1 MTVVATTSFAIP
13 RLTRRARAA
22 LLTAHIAVS
31 VGWLGLDGA
40 LVALEATGLGTG
52 NPGERA
58 GIAAAMA
65 AIVVWVVVP
74 VVSASL
80 LSGLVLAL
88 TTPWGLVRYWWV
100 IGKCCI
106 AGVLTATGL
115 VLMLPRLHQII
126 MGEAE
131 PVGVPLLIGRA
142 LALALLLGATGLS
155 VVKPWGK
162 TPHGRSARAPRQP
175 FSKSSGTAA
184 HRPASSRHPEP
195 IRR

>member
-1 MTVVATTSFAIP
+1 MTAVATTSFAIP
-13 RLTRRARAA
+13 RLPRRARTA
-22 LLTAHIAVS
+22 LLTAHITVS

-52 NPGERA
+52 DPGERA

-65 AIVVWVVVP
+65 AIVVWVLVP
-74 VVSASL
+74 VVAASL

-100 IGKCCI
+100 IIKCGI
-106 AGVLTATGL
+106 AGVLAATGL
-115 VLMLPRLHQII
+115 VLMMPRLHQIF

-131 PVGVPLLIGRA
+131 PVGMRLLIGRA
-142 LALALLLGATGLS
+142 IALALLLVATGLS

-162 TPHGRSARAPRQP
+162 TPRGRSVSRR
-175 FSKSSGTAA
+175 SVS
-184 HRPASSRHPEP
+184 SSRQGRSRPDP
-195 IRR
+195 VLTSGSRSS